1 MRLSH
6 LTCTLALVLTA
17 IGYAYAADNPRSP
30 DTSGVSKQEA
40 KDGFKNIFDGKTLD
54 GWQGDIKGY
63 AAENGILICKHPG
76 GGRLFSAKEY
86 ANFAYRFEF
95 KLTPGGNNGI
105 AIRSPLEGRTSRDGI
120 EIQVI
125 DNTADRYKNIKPYQF
140 HGSIYG
146 MVPAK
151 RGYLKPVGQWN
162 SEEIL
167 CEGPHI
173 KITLNGTVIVDANLD
188 DIGETTIDGI
198 EHPGRFRKKGHI
210 GFLGHGSRV
219 EFRNLRIKE
228 L

>member
-1 MRLSH
+1 MRFSY
-6 LTCTLALVLTA
+6 LTCTLALMA
-17 IGYAYAADNPRSP
+17 IGNTYAADNVQSP
-30 DTSGVSKQEA
+30 DTSGLSKQEA
-40 KDGFKNIFDGKTLD
+40 KDGFKSIFDGKTLD
-54 GWQGDIKGY
+54 GWQGDSKGY

-86 ANFAYRFEF
+86 DNFAYRFEF
-95 KLTPGGNNGI
+95 KPTPGGNNGI
-105 AIRSPLEGRTSRDGI
+105 AVRSPLKGSTSRDGI

-151 RGYLKPVGQWN
+151 RGYLEPVGQWN
-162 SEEIL
+162 SQEIV
-167 CEGPHI
+167 CDGPHI

-188 DIGETTIDGI
+188 DIGETTIDGE
-198 EHPGRFRKKGHI
+198 EHPGRFRKKGHV
-210 GFLGHGSRV
+210 GFLGHGSHV

-228 L
+228 F

>member
-1 MRLSH
+1 MRFSY
-6 LTCTLALVLTA
+6 LTCILAFMTVVN
-17 IGYAYAADNPRSP
+17 AYAADTVRSA
-30 DTSGVSKQEA
+30 DTSRLSKQEA
-40 KDGFKNIFDGKTLD
+40 KDGFKSIFDGKTLD

-63 AAENGILICKHPG
+63 GAENGILICKHPG

-86 ANFAYRFEF
+86 DNFVYRFEF

-105 AIRSPLEGRTSRDGI
+105 GIRSPLEGWTSRDGI

-125 DNTADRYKNIKPYQF
+125 DNGADRYKNIKPYQF

-151 RGYLKPVGQWN
+151 RGALKPVGQWN
-162 SEEIL
+162 SQEII
-167 CEGPHI
+167 CDGPQI
-173 KITLNGTVIVDANLD
+173 TITLNGTVIVDANLD
-188 DIGETTIDGI
+188 DIGETTRDGK
-198 EHPGRFRKKGHI
+198 EHPGRFRKTGYI

-219 EFRNLRIKE
+219 EFRKLRIKE